1 MSYTRTFTI
10 AQSIIYLNLSCPIS
24 LVNLATN
31 NKIKD
36 KNPKKKH
43 TKLMVGLI
51 IIAVVVILLLYLYE
65 TYGSLPSGLATAVLS
80 GKPLTAS
87 EMKTLL
93 LHKMSSYAYFKANY
107 TGNMTINTDPPI
119 QVSIFKSG
127 SNYFYNIALSNMST
141 IGNLDIRYTDPVN
154 GSLQGENLCVS
165 SNSASIATKLNTEP
179 NAVICKNPSNHAIFS
194 GKVANL
200 LVNASSLENLNIT
213 NYGLSEYVGQ
223 PCYSVS
229 GFGAIDINSSIMG
242 STSGP
247 TLPAQIN
254 FDTCLSAQ
262 YNLPLYL
269 ILNIMASNGGTMQMY
284 LHNTEIGPTAP
295 FIIGSG

>member
-1 MSYTRTFTI
+1 MLTFTNV
-10 AQSIIYLNLSCPIS
+10 QSIMYLSLSCYIS
-24 LVNLATN
+24 SVNLATN

-43 TKLMVGLI
+43 TKLMIGLI
-51 IIAVVVILLLYLYE
+51 ITAVVVILLLYLYE

-87 EMKTLL
+87 EMQTLL

-119 QVSIFKSG
+119 FVSLFKVG
-127 SNYFYNIALSNMST
+127 SNYFYYLTLYNMST
-141 IGNLDIRYTDPVN
+141 IGNLDIGYTYPVN
-154 GSLQGENLCVS
+154 GSLRGENLCVS
-165 SNSASIATKLNTEP
+165 SNSTSIVTKLNTEL
-179 NAVICKNPSNHAIFS
+179 NAVICKNPSNHTTFS

-200 LVNASSLENLNIT
+200 LVNASSLENINIT
-213 NYGLSEYVGQ
+213 NYGLSEYAGQ
-223 PCYSVS
+223 PCYLVS
-229 GFGAIDINSSIMG
+229 GSGTIEINSSIMG

-247 TLPAQIN
+247 TIPAKIN
-254 FDTCLSAQ
+254 FNTCLSAQ

-269 ILNIMASNGGTMQMY
+269 ILNTIASNGGTMEMY
-284 LHNTEIGPTAP
+284 LYNTEIGPSAP
-295 FIIGSG
+295 FTMGGNG